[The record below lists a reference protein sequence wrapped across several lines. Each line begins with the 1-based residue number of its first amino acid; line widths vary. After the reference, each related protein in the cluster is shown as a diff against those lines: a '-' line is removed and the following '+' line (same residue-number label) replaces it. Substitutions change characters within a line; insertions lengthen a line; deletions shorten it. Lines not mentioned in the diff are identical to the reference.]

1 MEPKNRFNLVILIL
15 LLSSLLTPLGAR
27 TFYVANSGLDS
38 NFGSL
43 EQPLK
48 TIQQAARLASPGDEV
63 VVRGGIYR
71 EVVVP
76 SRSGTVGNPITFR
89 NYEQEEVIVSGTE
102 LIPASKWQLRDKGI
116 YQSDVSLPLGADNQL
131 FLDGRMMNEAQFPNT
146 TLDVSHPVKLLAK
159 SGSYTGTLE
168 KAIGTIEHEALNQ
181 VSNYWAG
188 AVLHITL
195 GKVWVAETAKV
206 IASGPDWIQF
216 KFREGGDYRPAPGN
230 PFFLTGKLSELD
242 SPGEWF
248 YDAAAHTLHFWPP
261 GDDSPAGHVVE
272 YKARKF
278 VFDLRGKSH
287 LVVRGLKIFAA
298 TIITDTNSQDII
310 LDALHGRYLSH
321 FSTLVRWKTG
331 LADSGIVLDGK
342 SNSLRNSILAF
353 SAGNGVSLL
362 GSGNTVSNNIIHDVD
377 YSGGVGAGIN
387 TGGGCREATIDHN
400 TIYCVGHRMI
410 DIGNLKA
417 GVVQHNDLWAGG
429 IQVTD
434 FGGIYDAS
442 TDGDGTRICFNQIHD
457 TDAASSGTAGDNNAK
472 GIYMDNGSSNYV
484 IDHNAVWNVGKAMVV
499 NARPGEI
506 SRNILVLNN
515 SLDGNKWSLGWKNCQ
530 TPGMVVANNIFCSK
544 AQPGVGAT
552 VSNNLFPDINPQ
564 FIAGSHLELQATSPA
579 RHAGLVH
586 TPYVVQGVDGRA
598 PDLGAFPYG
607 EKPWN
612 AGSTLWAEYKRTGSE
627 HVFSGASRESG
638 KGF

>member
-1 MEPKNRFNLVILIL
+1 MLLAILSL
-15 LLSSLLTPLGAR
+15 TPFSSLMTPLAAR
-27 TFYVANSGLDS
+27 TTYVANSGLDS
-38 NFGSL
+38 NIGSL
-43 EQPLK
+43 EQPFK
-48 TIQQAARLASPGDEV
+48 TIQQAATVAGPGDDV
-63 VVRGGIYR
+63 VIRGGIYR

-76 SRSGTVGNPITFR
+76 SRSGTVGNPITFH
-89 NYEQEEVIVSGTE
+89 NYDQEEVVVSGTE
-102 LIPASKWQLRDKGI
+102 LVSANQWHLRDKQI
-116 YQSDVSLPLGADNQL
+116 YQAEVPMPLGADNQL
-131 FLDGRMMNEAQFPNT
+131 FLDSRMMNEAQFPNT

-159 SGSYTGTLE
+159 NGSYTGSRE
-168 KAIGTIEHEALNQ
+168 KAIGTIEHDALNQ
-181 VSNYWAG
+181 VSNYWVG
-188 AVLHITL
+188 ATLHITL

-206 IASGPDWIQF
+206 IASGSGWIQF
-216 KFREGGDYRPAPGN
+216 KFREGGDYRPAAGN

-248 YDAAAHTLHFWPP
+248 YDAAAHLLHFRPP

-278 VFDLRGKSH
+278 AFDLRGKSH

-298 TIITDTNSQDII
+298 TIITDTNSHDVV
-310 LDALHGRYLSH
+310 LDAINARYLSH

-331 LADSGIVLDGK
+331 LADSGIILDGE
-342 SNSLRNSILAF
+342 SNSLQNSVLAF
-353 SAGNGVSLL
+353 SSGNGVSLL

-387 TGGGCREATIDHN
+387 TGGGCREASIDRN
-400 TIYCVGHRMI
+400 TIFCVGHRMI

-417 GVVQHNDLWAGG
+417 GLVQHNDLWAGG

-434 FGGIYDAS
+434 FGGIYAAS
-442 TDGDGTRICFNQIHD
+442 TDGEGTRICFNQIHD
-457 TDAASSGTAGDNNAK
+457 TDAASSGISGDNNAK

-484 IDHNAVWNVGKAMVV
+484 IDHNVVWNVDKAMVV

-515 SLDGNKWSLGWKNCQ
+515 SLNGSKWSFGWKNCQ

-552 VSNNLFPDINPQ
+552 VSNNLFSDSNPG
-564 FIAGSHLELQATSPA
+564 FVAGSHLELQATSPA
-579 RHAGLVH
+579 RHAGLVRA
-586 TPYVVQGVDGRA
+586 PYVLPGADGRA

-607 EKPWN
+607 EKPWI
-612 AGSTLWAEYKRTGSE
+612 AGSALWAEYKRTDGE
-627 HVFSGASRESG
+627 KVFPGVGKESL
-638 KGF
+638 KRF